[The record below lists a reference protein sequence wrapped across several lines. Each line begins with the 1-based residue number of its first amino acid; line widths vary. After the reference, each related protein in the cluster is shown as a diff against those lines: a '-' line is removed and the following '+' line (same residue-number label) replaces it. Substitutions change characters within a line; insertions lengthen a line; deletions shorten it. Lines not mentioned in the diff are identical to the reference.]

1 MRGSRGKDSIVVAV
15 CCVAV
20 LLTGN
25 AARAAT
31 ATEDEAPRTIPGI
44 PGGPPLTPG
53 ETPDETY
60 QLNFVG
66 LQHVETGGYRNG
78 VQVSKTESWFGFRGK
93 YRLRLG
99 PIEFY
104 DAVAR
109 PDLHD
114 KARTVVIATTAC
126 LVGGAGLAVGG
137 GIYAFSHIHSSS
149 PPKAGIYAIFGGAG
163 LIAIAVMLRFQ
174 TVPEA
179 EAYKMAR
186 TYNDRLRAHLGL
198 PPIVEDPTQP
208 HASTSSARSKQRR
221 IALIPALAPD
231 GGGLLVVGSF

>member
-1 MRGSRGKDSIVVAV
+1 MRDARGCDGIVASV
-15 CCVAV
+15 CCLAT
-20 LLTGN
+20 LLAGSP
-25 AARAAT
+25 ARAA
-31 ATEDEAPRTIPGI
+31 ADPEASRTVPGI
-44 PGGPPLTPG
+44 SGGPPLAPG
-53 ETPDETY
+53 ETPEETY

-66 LQHVETGGYRNG
+66 LEHVETGGYRNG
-78 VQVSKTESWFGFRGK
+78 VQISKTESWFGFRGK
-93 YRLRLG
+93 YRLKLG

-114 KARTVVIATTAC
+114 KARNTVILTGTCLAGGIA
-126 LVGGAGLAVGG
+126 LVLGGA
-137 GIYAFSHIHSSS
+137 IYGFSRSDSSS
-149 PPKAGIYAIFGGAG
+149 PPKAGIYAIFAG
-163 LIAIAVMLRFQ
+163 VGLMAIAVMLRFE

-208 HASTSSARSKQRR
+208 RASSPPPRPEQRR
-221 IALIPALAPD
+221 VSLIPALAPQ

>member
-1 MRGSRGKDSIVVAV
+1 MRDGRGYKSILASV
-15 CCVAV
+15 CCLATV
-20 LLTGN
+20 LAGS

-31 ATEDEAPRTIPGI
+31 DPGASPTV
-44 PGGPPLTPG
+44 PGLPDGPPLTPG
-53 ETPDETY
+53 ETPEETY

-66 LQHVETGGYRNG
+66 LEHHESGGYVNG
-78 VQVSKTESWFGFRGK
+78 SQVSKSETWTGFRGK
-93 YRLRLG
+93 YRLKLG

-109 PDLHD
+109 RDLHD
-114 KARTVVIATTAC
+114 KARTIVVATTVC
-126 LVGGAGLAVGG
+126 LATGVALGAGGVFYGLSQADSSGPPKAAMYMFVGGAALFAV
-137 GIYAFSHIHSSS
+137 A
-149 PPKAGIYAIFGGAG
+149 
-163 LIAIAVMLRFQ
+163 LMLRFE

-186 TYNDRLRAHLGL
+186 SYNDRLRAHLGL

-208 HASTSSARSKQRR
+208 RASSPPPRPEQRR
-221 IALIPALAPD
+221 ISLVPALAPQ

>member
-1 MRGSRGKDSIVVAV
+1 MCGARGYKAFVASV
-15 CCVAV
+15 CCLATS
-20 LLTGN
+20 LAGS
-25 AARAAT
+25 AARAGS
-31 ATEDEAPRTIPGI
+31 DLEASKTTPGI
-44 PGGPPLTPG
+44 PGGPPLEPG
-53 ETPDETY
+53 ETPEETY

-66 LQHVETGGYRNG
+66 LEHIETGGYRNG
-78 VQVSKTESWFGFRGK
+78 VQISKTESWVGFRGK
-93 YRLRLG
+93 YRLKLG

-109 PDLHD
+109 HDLHD
-114 KARTVVIATTAC
+114 KARNTVILTASC
-126 LVGGAGLAVGG
+126 LVGGVGLVLGGAVYG
-137 GIYAFSHIHSSS
+137 FSHDSSG
-149 PPKAGIYAIFGGAG
+149 PPKAAIYAIFAG
-163 LIAIAVMLRFQ
+163 VGLMAIAVMLRFE

-208 HASTSSARSKQRR
+208 RASSPPSRPEQRR
-221 IALIPALAPD
+221 ISFVPALAPQ